1 MRIHQ
6 EKYIRADTLG
16 PGSVWDLDTST
27 DRPQSC
33 LYNADGTNQHVDT
46 LDRRTL
52 EILATFGRSGRYAG
66 EFHWVHNLATDSEGN
81 LYTAEVD
88 TGKRAQKFELVG
100 SPSLLLKGRRRR
112 QRLRQ
117 KTAIGDE

>member
-1 MRIHQ
+1 MRVPSGEVHPRR
-6 EKYIRADTLG
+6 YPRPRFG
-16 PGSVWDLDTST
+16 VGSGHLD

-52 EILATFGRSGRYAG
+52 EILATFGRSAAG

-88 TGKRAQKFELVG
+88 TGKRAQKFGLVDRQA
-100 SPSLLLKGRRRR
+100 SRRAATTATAE
-112 QRLRQ
+112 Q

>member
-1 MRIHQ
+1 MRLTHDDKVYVCDRVNDRLQVFDKEQVGAVCQNPSGTEGECGFVQ

-52 EILATFGRSGRYAG
+52 EILATFGRSGNSMAKAR
-66 EFHWVHNLATDSEGN
+66 
-81 LYTAEVD
+81 
-88 TGKRAQKFELVG
+88 RARW
-100 SPSLLLKGRRRR
+100 LL
-112 QRLRQ
+112 
-117 KTAIGDE
+117 IP